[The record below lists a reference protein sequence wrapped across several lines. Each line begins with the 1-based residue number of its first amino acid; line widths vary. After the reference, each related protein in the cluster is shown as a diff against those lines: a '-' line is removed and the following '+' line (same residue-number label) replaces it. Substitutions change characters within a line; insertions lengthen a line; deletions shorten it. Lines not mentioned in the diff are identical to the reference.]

1 MPPEVLSYRFADAL
15 ASYEDAR
22 YVVLGVPFDNT
33 TSYRSGTRLG
43 PRAIRE
49 VTYNFEPYVPAFDL
63 DMDRVPLHD
72 LGDLDVP
79 VVSELMVEQVE
90 EAVKGLVR
98 DGKVPILLGGEH
110 TLTVGAVRAVR
121 PEWYVVLDA
130 HLDLRSEY
138 RGTRYNH
145 GCTNRI
151 VYDEATTNVAIIG
164 ARSGER
170 EQFEFARDLFC
181 VTADEVRRSGIH
193 AVLDELTQSIG
204 GRTVYLSVDAD
215 VIDCCLTPGLG
226 TPEPFGLTHYDVR
239 AVVERLAP
247 IAVGFD
253 YVEVC
258 PVDSGQTA
266 AVAAELVRLFVAAH
280 WSSHG
285 RDEERRGA
293 GP

>member
-1 MPPEVLSYRFADAL
+1 MGMPEVQSYRFADAL
-15 ASYEDAR
+15 AIYDAAR
-22 YVVLGVPFDNT
+22 YVILGVPFDNT
-33 TSYRSGTRLG
+33 TSYRPGARLG

-63 DMDRVPLHD
+63 DMDQVPLHD

-79 VVSELMVEQVE
+79 VVPEGMVTQVE
-90 EAVKGLVR
+90 EAVAELVR
-98 DGKVPILLGGEH
+98 DGKFPVLLGGEH

-138 RGTRYNH
+138 RGARYNH
-145 GCTNRI
+145 GCTTRI
-151 VYDEATTNVAIIG
+151 VYEETTTNVAIIG
-164 ARSGER
+164 ARSGDR
-170 EQFEFARDLFC
+170 EQFEFARDLLC
-181 VTADEVRRSGIH
+181 ITADEVRRAGIQ
-193 AVLDELTQSIG
+193 AVLDDVTAAIG
-204 GRTVYLSVDAD
+204 CRSVYLSVDAD
-215 VIDCCLTPGLG
+215 AIDCCLTPGLG
-226 TPEPFGLTHYDVR
+226 TPEPFGLSHYDVR

-247 IAVGFD
+247 LAVGFD

-258 PVDSGQTA
+258 PVDTGQTA

-285 RDEERRGA
+285 RSR
-293 GP
+293 

>member
-1 MPPEVLSYRFADAL
+1 MGMPEVLSYRFADAL
-15 ASYEDAR
+15 ASYDDAR
-22 YVVLGVPFDNT
+22 YVIVGVPFDNT
-33 TSYRSGTRLG
+33 TSYRPGTRLG

-63 DMDRVPLHD
+63 DMGQVPLHD

-79 VVSELMVEQVE
+79 VVPEEMVAEVE
-90 EAVKGLVR
+90 STVADLVR
-98 DGKVPILLGGEH
+98 DGKFPVLLGGEH
-110 TLTVGAVRAVR
+110 TLTIGAVRAVR

-145 GCTNRI
+145 ACTNRI
-151 VYDEATTNVAIIG
+151 VHDEVTTNVAILG
-164 ARSGER
+164 ARSGDR
-170 EQFEFARDLFC
+170 EQFEFARDLLC
-181 VTADEVRRSGIH
+181 VTADEVRRDGIH
-193 AVLDELTQSIG
+193 AVLDEVMTTIG
-204 GRTVYLSVDAD
+204 SRPVYLSVDAD
-215 VIDCCLTPGLG
+215 AIDSCLTPGLG

-247 IAVGFD
+247 LAVGFD

-258 PVDSGQTA
+258 PVDAGQTA

-280 WSSHG
+280 WSSHA
-285 RDEERRGA
+285 RGE
-293 GP
+293 

>member
-1 MPPEVLSYRFADAL
+1 MGMPEVQSYCFADAL

-22 YVVLGVPFDNT
+22 YVILGVPFDNT
-33 TSYRSGTRLG
+33 TSYRPGTRLG
-43 PRAIRE
+43 PRSIRE

-63 DMDRVPLHD
+63 DMDQVPLHD

-79 VVSELMVEQVE
+79 VVPEGMVAQVE
-90 EAVKGLVR
+90 EAVAELVR
-98 DGKVPILLGGEH
+98 DGKFPVLLGGEH
-110 TLTVGAVRAVR
+110 TLTIGAVRAVR

-138 RGTRYNH
+138 RGARYNH
-145 GCTNRI
+145 ACTNRI
-151 VYDEATTNVAIIG
+151 VYEEATKNIAIIG

-170 EQFEFARDLFC
+170 DQFEFARDLVC
-181 VTADEVRRSGIH
+181 VTADEVRRAGIH
-193 AVLDELTQSIG
+193 AVLDDLGAAIG
-204 GRTVYLSVDAD
+204 SRSVYLSIDAD
-215 VIDCCLTPGLG
+215 AIDCCLTPGVG
-226 TPEPFGLTHYDVR
+226 TPEPFGLSHYDVR

-247 IAVGFD
+247 LSVGFD

-258 PVDSGQTA
+258 PIDDGQTA

-285 RDEERRGA
+285 GDR
-293 GP
+293 